1 MFRFA
6 DKYSQ
11 PLLSSLLGGFSQ
23 VLSQNKVLWMKLL
36 LSILFIIFLISSVA
50 TAKES
55 TAELSGK
62 FNAGDLSLHVNVM
75 GEQWQYP

>member
-11 PLLSSLLGGFSQ
+11 PLLSSLLGEGFSQ

-36 LSILFIIFLISSVA
+36 LSILFIISSVATANIISSVA

-55 TAELSGK
+55 TAELSG
-62 FNAGDLSLHVNVM
+62 SLM
-75 GEQWQYP
+75 LGI

>member
-36 LSILFIIFLISSVA
+36 LSILFIISSVATANIISSVA

-55 TAELSGK
+55 TAELSG
-62 FNAGDLSLHVNVM
+62 SLM
-75 GEQWQYP
+75 LGI